1 MPKGE
6 PKMAEDERTRE
17 EDEVEAH
24 RRHGHH
30 ATEEPRDSEDTSLTD
45 DDENDVELHRRHH
58 H

>member
-1 MPKGE
+1 
-6 PKMAEDERTRE
+6 MAEDERTTKD

-30 ATEEPRDSEDTSLTD
+30 ATEEPRDSEDTPRTD
-45 DDENDVELHRRHH
+45 EDDEDFELHRRHH

>member
-1 MPKGE
+1 
-6 PKMAEDERTRE
+6 MAEDERTTRD